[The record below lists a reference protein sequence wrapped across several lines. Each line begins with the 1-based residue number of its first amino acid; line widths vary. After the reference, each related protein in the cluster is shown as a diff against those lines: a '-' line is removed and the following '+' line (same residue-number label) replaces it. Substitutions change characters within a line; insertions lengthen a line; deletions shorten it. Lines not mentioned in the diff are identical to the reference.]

1 MNWERFEP
9 LATTVLYEG
18 HLLYPYRPSALK
30 NQRAWCFG
38 SLHPAA
44 MAEERSQ
51 ARLEALIECDDRPRG
66 MVRLVWLEGEGRA
79 WAEAGIPGKAEWERG
94 GVAGALQVEL
104 IRLGADLWRLSATA
118 MNTTPEADAQAV
130 LASAQMRCGLE
141 RGAFV
146 SAQDPPPARAAEAAA
161 CHSDGLYPILAGLPG
176 ERDLLLG
183 APIIIEDHARVAAQ
197 SRGDFCDATEMD
209 ELLTLRVMTLSEA
222 EQAEIRARGGLGQAI
237 LERCTA
243 GPAPEL
249 HGGRAWDP
257 YASPPAAVRCQGRTL
272 RAGDRVR
279 LHPRPGGDLFNRVL
293 DGKAARIQAV
303 EQEAEGAVQLAVVVD
318 DDPGADLGEAK
329 QTGHRFF
336 FALEEVEPL

>member
-9 LATTVLYEG
+9 LASTVLYEG
-18 HLLYPYRPSALK
+18 HLLYPYRASALK

-38 SLHPAA
+38 TLYPAGA
-44 MAEERSQ
+44 AGERSR
-51 ARLEALIECDDRPRG
+51 ARLEAVIECGERPRG
-66 MVRLVWLEGEGRA
+66 MVRLVWLEGEART
-79 WAEAGIPGKAEWERG
+79 WAETGIPGEAEWERG
-94 GVAGALQVEL
+94 GVAGGLQVEL
-104 IRLGADLWRLSATA
+104 IRLGPECWRLSATA
-118 MNTTPEADAQAV
+118 MNTTPGADPQAV

-146 SAQDPPPARAAEAAA
+146 SAQDPPPARAAETAA
-161 CHSDGLYPILAGLPG
+161 CQSDGLYPILAGLPS

-183 APIIIEDHARVAAQ
+183 APIILEDHARVAAQ

-209 ELLTLRVMTLSEA
+209 ELLTLRVMTLSSA

-237 LERCTA
+237 LERCAA
-243 GPAPEL
+243 GPAPAL
-249 HGGRAWDP
+249 HGGLAWDP
-257 YASPPAAVRCQGRTL
+257 YAAPAASAHWQGRTL

-293 DGKAARIQAV
+293 QGKAARIQAV
-303 EQEAEGAVQLAVVVD
+303 EQEAAGAIHLAVVVE

-336 FALEEVEPL
+336 FALDEVEPL